1 MLAFYF
7 RLSVFLWKKRKLGLH
22 QGLKTSPSITRPSVN
37 EFRKGWTWNEFSP
50 QWPATASFSVN
61 SNVTDLKYRIW
72 QLEWRQEFEEILYM
86 KMLFDFIYEIS
97 HKEFDLLDYTISYS
111 ILYNNFA
118 QCLTCNF
125 GLVRAN
131 FWFWPHKSWWWFAPC
146 CSSRILKKLNNI
158 LYLFQ
163 ELPKLQK
170 LNNIFKS
177 F

>member
-86 KMLFDFIYEIS
+86 KTLFDFVYEIS
-97 HKEFDLLDYTISYS
+97 HKEFDLLDFAISYS
-111 ILYNNFA
+111 ILYNILLNVQLATLVKCEQISDNGF
-118 QCLTCNF
+118 LTYRF
-125 GLVRAN
+125 
-131 FWFWPHKSWWWFAPC
+131 
-146 CSSRILKKLNNI
+146 II
-158 LYLFQ
+158 YLFP
-163 ELPKLQK
+163 L
-170 LNNIFKS
+170 
-177 F
+177 